1 MIMKMLYWK
10 MSILIIF
17 ADSDYNNFL
26 LNNNEKLYINKT
38 NINSPNINNI
48 NIINANN
55 NNNNI

>member
-1 MIMKMLYWK
+1 MKMLYWK

-26 LNNNEKLYINKT
+26 LNYNEKLYINKT